1 MNNFEIE
8 TRRRPSS
15 GNKEHDI
22 SKLLQLPTVLHAG
35 ASPCLSV
42 RLSRYVSCLLIGFSV
57 IPLHF
62 HFGFLLSLFCFKQL
76 YFVFTVC
83 LFMSLVHEYVSNSLM
98 YIYHKK
104 RKHTEKI
111 YACDRICFIVY
122 VCVCLCMCMYVC
134 VLMCICVCVGM
145 SIWVC
150 MVVCMHI
157 CGFYV
162 WRM

>member
-1 MNNFEIE
+1 MKQRVVHLQGTKNTIS
-8 TRRRPSS
+8 RSCCSCRPCCM
-15 GNKEHDI
+15 
-22 SKLLQLPTVLHAG
+22 LVPPRV
-35 ASPCLSV
+35 CLSV

-145 SIWVC
+145 SI
-150 MVVCMHI
+150 
-157 CGFYV
+157 
-162 WRM
+162 